1 MIKNQV
7 LKITSLVVLILVFG
21 CQTKKAEKK
30 SSITDFSKL
39 IQKVPGTSILEEEG
53 YFVWGGSVVK
63 VHRLERFQI
72 LLENDQPIMM
82 YCACRKGESFEDETF
97 NMHIPLKH

>member
-1 MIKNQV
+1 MIKKQV
-7 LKITSLVVLILVFG
+7 LKSTSLVVLILVFG

-39 IQKVPGTSILEEEG
+39 IQKVPGTSILAEVG

-63 VHRLERFQI
+63 VHRLERVQI
-72 LLENDQPIMM
+72 LLEHNDVLCM
-82 YCACRKGESFEDETF
+82 
-97 NMHIPLKH
+97 